1 MYGKGLLKGMKVTLG
16 YHMKKK
22 ITKQYPEEKPDLAP
36 RFRGSLEYDLDKC
49 IACNACTRVCPN
61 GVLELTTAKGAD
73 GKRKPAT
80 FAIDLQYCMF
90 CAFCV
95 EACPTNSLYFSPHFE
110 LACFNREQSK
120 QVYQSPLVENAPA
133 AEASDGVSSELAAA
147 IVKKQEMVKKLAS
160 QMSALKKE
168 LKDEVLDETERQSK
182 ESRLVKLTNAFN
194 KANQELKEMK
204 AESEAAAP
212 AIQELAAAKAEDVTN
227 KVAG

>member
-22 ITKQYPEEKPDLAP
+22 ITKQYPEERPDLAP

-49 IACNACTRVCPN
+49 IACNACARACPN
-61 GVLELTTAKGAD
+61 GVLELTTVKGAD

-95 EACPTNSLYFSPHFE
+95 EACPTNSLYFSPRFE

-120 QVYQSPLVENAPA
+120 RLYQSPLAENVPA
-133 AEASDGVSSELAAA
+133 AEGADGITSELAAA
-147 IVKKQEMVKKLAS
+147 LVKKQEMVKKLAS
-160 QMSALKKE
+160 QMGALKKE
-168 LKDEVLDETERQSK
+168 LRDESLDEAERQQK
-182 ESRLVKLTNAFN
+182 ESRLTKLSNAFN
-194 KANQELKEMK
+194 KTNQELKEMK
-204 AESEAAAP
+204 AQMAAAEP
-212 AIQELAAAKAEDVTN
+212 VAKELAATQAEIPN